1 MRLIIGRPPEAVFV
15 RPARQAS
22 EALLRFAGVVAGG
35 VGPLDLAIEAGEIV
49 GLAGLR
55 GAGQEAVGRLL
66 YGLLP
71 LDRGSDQPSR
81 RAARH
86 REPA

>member
-1 MRLIIGRPPEAVFV
+1 MFV
-15 RPARQAS
+15 RPSRQEG
-22 EALLRFAGVVAGG
+22 EALLRFEGVVAEG
-35 VGPLDLAIEAGEIV
+35 VGPLDFAIEAGEIV

-71 LDRGSDQPSR
+71 LERGAIRLDGE
-81 RAARH
+81 RARS